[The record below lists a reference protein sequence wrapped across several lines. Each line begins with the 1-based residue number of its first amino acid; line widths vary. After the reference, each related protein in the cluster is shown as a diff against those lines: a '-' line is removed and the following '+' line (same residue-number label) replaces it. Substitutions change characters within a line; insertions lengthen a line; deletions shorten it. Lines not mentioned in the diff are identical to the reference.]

1 MCDLGPEHR
10 IIGQPHHG
18 TGTIFP
24 ELFVN
29 NPTRPTRPGSIR
41 DVQNLSRSVQPQDNS
56 LVQTLGHRHRTA
68 QHQSQVFSPKKL
80 TSGNQTQKFVKPNL
94 TNNMRPHVYQETIPR
109 PHPHPNYRRAQDSRS
124 GFKEIQWNCNDAS
137 KIQPGLA
144 YDFSEA
150 KISKKNRFLLNPK
163 RDQPQM
169 LPRLVVDSSFHLKQ
183 KINKNKWFMEG
194 MDKEQWKSVYNTSMK
209 RLEELNARYI
219 EGKN

>member
-1 MCDLGPEHR
+1 
-10 IIGQPHHG
+10 
-18 TGTIFP
+18 
-24 ELFVN
+24 
-29 NPTRPTRPGSIR
+29 
-41 DVQNLSRSVQPQDNS
+41 
-56 LVQTLGHRHRTA
+56 
-68 QHQSQVFSPKKL
+68 
-80 TSGNQTQKFVKPNL
+80 
-94 TNNMRPHVYQETIPR
+94 MRPHAYQESIPR

-124 GFKEIQWNCNDAS
+124 RFKETHWNCNDAS

-144 YDFSEA
+144 SDFSEA